1 MAGEKFTVDIVANLK
16 GFLGNMSKA
25 TKAMKTMGDMNRGII
40 KNFQGMSSASK
51 KFGQNFGQTRQKM
64 KDGITN
70 VDKAAKKSTGT
81 FKKYFKVFAVGA
93 GAIGLATSAL
103 LVFRKAFRAAA
114 EAEEIQVQARAF
126 ANLTAS
132 YGENSQVLLKEL
144 KDASKET
151 LNLMQ
156 VMTTASRAILLG
168 INTSKLVELMKIA
181 RAAAKAMGTTA
192 AGAFSDISLGIGRQS
207 RLILDNLGIIVKVG
221 PAYDRYAKAIGT
233 TAGALTDFEKK
244 QAFQNAVIEAGQ
256 DIVER
261 SSTGLLDFQDRI
273 AQLRVKVKE
282 FGFLVGASV
291 LAAFQTLVVFLERS
305 GIGSKIRDIFEVK
318 LPELLFSG
326 VEKLIKAIEDLDKLL
341 EDIDKKGGVVPFIK
355 DKLSGGI
362 DNEKAKDT
370 FSFLK
375 DGVVNAVKGSVKLKK
390 GGLVDSAVN
399 FFKPK
404 TADEILLD
412 TISKHD
418 AGSTSDEIPEAP
430 PKILD
435 EVIVKAEEATEK
447 LKSYN
452 EVYRDFLEA
461 NKIGLSGGKQTRSN
475 LQLAED
481 GIKSLKAS
489 LDDTSL
495 SAQDLAKT
503 FAQRMPVIEKGIS
516 FVGPPTR
523 ALSNALADLNKELK
537 ETVTPEA
544 FLEGIGILSEK
555 QFIKKATEDLGKFKR
570 LLKSA
575 KGKVIV
581 DPEALIKARES
592 ILKLVD
598 SSVQRLNGP
607 LTDSLHEV
615 NSLMEDLV
623 PNDSIQKGLNQWVD
637 DFKNTK
643 DRLTQL
649 GVSLAQNL
657 SSGLDNFFFNAI
669 TGKIQNLQQA
679 FTSLFQSMLRSMT
692 RFLADRAT
700 AKFFELIGFGGT
712 KTATGSGGGLIG
724 FAKNLFLK
732 NKFANGKTI
741 PNNIK
746 TSGSPQA
753 TSAGGIT
760 GGLGGILAAATSL
773 PTIFGLAKG
782 GITSLAGIGGSA
794 QIASRPTLAA
804 IAEKPGSSEAIVP
817 LDKFA
822 SLIKP
827 TNINITAID
836 TQSFAEFA
844 QKNGDVIANAVLGVK
859 GSPVIKGLSPFSMSP
874 I

>member
-435 EVIVKAEEATEK
+435 EVIVKAEKATEK

-503 FAQRMPVIEKGIS
+503 FAQKMPVIERGAAESIE
-516 FVGPPTR
+516 
-523 ALSNALADLNKELK
+523 LSDAFSNLNKQLK
-537 ETVTPEA
+537 DVVTPEA
-544 FLEGIGILSEK
+544 FLEGIGVLSEK
-555 QFIKKATEDLGKFKR
+555 QFIKKATQDLSKFQR
-570 LLKSA
+570 VLDSA
-575 KGKVIV
+575 KGKVIL
-581 DPEALIKARES
+581 DPEAILKARDS

-598 SSVQRLNGP
+598 SGVEALDG
-607 LTDSLHEV
+607 
-615 NSLMEDLV
+615 DLKKALESINLQMKDIV
-623 PNDSIQKGLNQWVD
+623 PNDSIQKGLNKWVD
-637 DFKNTK
+637 DFRNTK

-649 GVSLAQNL
+649 GISLANNL

-700 AKFFELIGFGGT
+700 SKFFELIGFGGT

-724 FAKNLFLK
+724 FVKGLFGG
-732 NKFANGKTI
+732 AKTI

-760 GGLGGILAAATSL
+760 GGLGGMLAAVTSL
-773 PTIFGLAKG
+773 PKVFGFDKG
-782 GITSLAGIGGSA
+782 GITSLAGINGSA

-827 TNINITAID
+827 TNINISAID
-836 TQSFAEFA
+836 TQSFAEFV
-844 QKNGDVIANAVLGVK
+844 QKNSDVIANAVLGVK